1 MIKFYISESLKS
13 IARAKLSS
21 FITVITLSISIG
33 FIGLSLALLLLS
45 NKIETAWK
53 NDIKVN
59 VFVND
64 SVSTNQLAKLKLE
77 IQNTQNVGEI
87 KYFSKKEAY
96 SKFVEMTGNDFDK
109 ILEIN
114 PLPRSF
120 SVRFSS
126 SIDKVSIIEVISK
139 FKKIGGVDD
148 VIYDYNLTFTILD
161 YVKSMKVIIYIMTFF
176 ITIIS
181 FYLLFSTSKIIISQR
196 IVQFNTMKL
205 VGAKLSTIKMPL
217 LITGIILGFIA
228 SLICILLIDT
238 SYFVFK
244 ELYPRFGFEFDKFL
258 YLTNVGFVILGVV
271 LGPIGMGFFA
281 KNISLKIENFK

>member
-21 FITVITLSISIG
+21 FITVITLSISIS

-59 VFVND
+59 LFVND
-64 SVSTNQLAKLKLE
+64 SVSSDQLAKLKQE
-77 IQNTQNVGEI
+77 IQKSQNVREI
-87 KYFSKKEAY
+87 IYYSKKDAY
-96 SKFVEMTGNDFDK
+96 NKFVEMTGNDFNK

-126 SIDKVSIIEVISK
+126 KIDKVSIITAIST
-139 FKKIGGVDD
+139 FKNLTGVDD

-161 YVKSMKVIIYIMTFF
+161 YLKSMKTIVYIMTFF

-196 IVQFNTMKL
+196 MVQFNTMKL
-205 VGAKLSTIKMPL
+205 VGAKLSTIKIPL

-228 SLICILLIDT
+228 SLICIFLIDI
-238 SYFVFK
+238 SYFIFK
-244 ELYPRFGFEFDKFL
+244 EFYPRFGFKFDKYL
-258 YLTNVGFVILGVV
+258 YLSNVGFVILGIV
-271 LGPIGMGFFA
+271 LGPIGMGFFT
-281 KNISLKIENFK
+281 KKISLKIENFK

>member
-1 MIKFYISESLKS
+1 MIKFYISESFKS

-21 FITVITLSISIG
+21 FIAVITLSISIG

-64 SVSTNQLAKLKLE
+64 SVSTSQLAKLKSSIAE
-77 IQNTQNVGEI
+77 TENVR
-87 KYFSKKEAY
+87 KVVYYSKKEAY
-96 SKFVEMTGNDFDK
+96 NKFVQMTGNDFDK

-120 SVRFSS
+120 AVSFSS
-126 SIDKVSIIEVISK
+126 KIDKESIQKVISE
-139 FKKIGGVDD
+139 FKIKKGVDD

-161 YVKSMKVIIYIMTFF
+161 YVKSMKIIIYVMTFL
-176 ITIIS
+176 ITLIS
-181 FYLLFSTSKIIISQR
+181 FYLLFSTSKIIIAQR
-196 IVQFNTMKL
+196 MVQFNTMKL
-205 VGAKLSTIKMPL
+205 VGAKLSTLKIPL
-217 LITGIILGFIA
+217 LLTGIILGFIA
-228 SLICILLIDT
+228 ALICIVLFNS

-244 ELYPRFGFEFDKFL
+244 TFYPRFTFDSYL
-258 YLTNVGFVILGVV
+258 YLINVGFVLLGIA
-271 LGPIGMGFFA
+271 LGPLGMGFFT
-281 KNISLKIENFK
+281 KKISLKIEEFK

>member
-1 MIKFYISESLKS
+1 MIKFYISESFKS
-13 IARAKLSS
+13 ISRAKLSS

-45 NKIETAWK
+45 NKIESAWK
-53 NDIKVN
+53 DDIKVN

-64 SVSTNQLAKLKLE
+64 SLSTDQLDKLKSE
-77 IQNTQNVGEI
+77 IVNTENVRGVV
-87 KYFSKKEAY
+87 YYSKKDAY
-96 SKFVEMTGNDFDK
+96 KKFVEITGNDFDK

-120 SVRFSS
+120 TVNFSND
-126 SIDKVSIIEVISK
+126 IDKVSILNIIAG
-139 FKKIGGVDD
+139 FKKKVGVDD

-161 YVKSMKVIIYIMTFF
+161 YVKSMKVIVYILTFF
-176 ITIIS
+176 ITLIS

-205 VGAKLSTIKMPL
+205 VGAKLSTIKIPL

-228 SLICILLIDT
+228 SIICVLLID
-238 SYFVFK
+238 SAYFIFK
-244 ELYPRFGFEFDKFL
+244 ELYPRIGSQFNKYL
-258 YLTNVGFVILGVV
+258 YLVNVGFVILGII
-271 LGPIGMGFFA
+271 LGPVGTGLFT
-281 KNISLKIENFK
+281 KRISLKIENFR

>member
-21 FITVITLSISIG
+21 FITVITLSISIS

-96 SKFVEMTGNDFDK
+96 NKFVEMTGNDFDK

-126 SIDKVSIIEVISK
+126 NIDKVSILQVISK
-139 FKKIGGVDD
+139 FKKIIGVDD
-148 VIYDYNLTFTILD
+148 VVYDYNLTFTILD
-161 YVKSMKVIIYIMTFF
+161 YVKSMKVVVYIMTFL

-244 ELYPRFGFEFDKFL
+244 ELYPRFGFGFNNYL
-258 YLTNVGFVILGVV
+258 YLVNVGFVILGLV

-281 KNISLKIENFK
+281 KRISLKIENFR